1 MAAEATTEQ
10 LGQMGPVRALRFGP
24 LAGCSAPEPRWQ
36 QKAHWAASAA
46 PLLLRCS
53 APLVARR
60 LQGLQGPHA
69 AVLACCSEQRE
80 LSSAAAALS
89 ARNAPRGAARH
100 PPSRTPW
107 CC

>member
-1 MAAEATTEQ
+1 MAAEVATER
-10 LGQMGPVRALRFGP
+10 LGQMGPVRALRSGP
-24 LAGCSAPEPRWQ
+24 LAGCSAREPRWQ

-46 PLLLRCS
+46 RLLLRRS
-53 APLVARR
+53 ALLVVRR
-60 LQGLQGPHA
+60 LRRLQGPHA

-89 ARNAPRGAARH
+89 AQNAPRGAVRH